1 MSPPRRPP
9 ISTFAIEDTT
19 VQLTWR
25 GLEPGRL
32 ALRACADDGSSA
44 RPRAAEVQVE
54 VDDGGA
60 GATVLTGLPPDTAL
74 RIEAD
79 LPGADR
85 ATVDVRT
92 RTLATPAGAELSRIA
107 TIGDLHLGTEV
118 FGHQGTIREVPTPE
132 VPHPIRCAHAAVDEA
147 GAWGAERFLV
157 KGDITNH
164 GQVDEWRRYA
174 ELIGRARVPVDALPG
189 NHDRAYSRVKPGLP
203 PEDAAEAFGLAMA
216 LPVLVRDLPG
226 LRLVLLDSTTGGWN
240 FGHVDRFADEVVQA
254 VADADPSV
262 TVLVAL
268 HHQLQPHLLS
278 EGWPIGVSR
287 DESVRL
293 LDRLAAT
300 HRRVL
305 VTSGHTHR
313 HRRWDRGDV
322 IATQVGSTKDYP
334 GVWAGYVAHEGGVR
348 QVVRRIERPDCV
360 RWTEHTRRAA
370 FGVWRWVSP
379 GLLSARCFSR
389 TW

>member
-1 MSPPRRPP
+1 MNPPRRPP
-9 ISTFAIEDTT
+9 ITTFAVEDTA

-25 GLEPGRL
+25 GLAAGPL
-32 ALRACADDGSSA
+32 TLRAFADDGSGG
-44 RPRAAEVQVE
+44 RPVAADVQAEV
-54 VDDGGA
+54 GALGA
-60 GATVLTGLPPDTAL
+60 GAVVVPGLPPDTAL
-74 RIEAD
+74 RIEAT

-85 ATVDVRT
+85 STIDLRT
-92 RTLATPAGAELSRIA
+92 RTLPTPEGVELTRLA

-118 FGHQGTIREVPTPE
+118 FGQQGTIREVPTPE
-132 VPHPIRCAHAAVDEA
+132 VPHPIRCADAAVDEA
-147 GAWGAERFLV
+147 VAWGAERFVV
-157 KGDITNH
+157 KGDVTNH
-164 GQVDEWRRYA
+164 GQVDEWRHYA
-174 ELIGRARVPVDALPG
+174 RLVRRAPVPVDALPG
-189 NHDRAYSRVKPGLP
+189 NHDRAYTRAKPGLP
-203 PEDAAEAFGLAMA
+203 PEDAARAFGFAMA

-240 FGHVDRFADEVVQA
+240 FGHVDPFADEVVQA

-262 TVLVAL
+262 SVLVVL

-287 DESVRL
+287 DESVRF
-293 LDRLAAT
+293 LDRLAAA
-300 HRRVL
+300 HQRVV

-313 HRRWDRGDV
+313 HRRWDHGDV

-334 GVWAGYVAHEGGVR
+334 GVWAGYVAHERGLR
-348 QVVRRIERPDCV
+348 QVVRRVERPDCL

-370 FGVWRWVSP
+370 LGVWRWVSP

-389 TW
+389 SW